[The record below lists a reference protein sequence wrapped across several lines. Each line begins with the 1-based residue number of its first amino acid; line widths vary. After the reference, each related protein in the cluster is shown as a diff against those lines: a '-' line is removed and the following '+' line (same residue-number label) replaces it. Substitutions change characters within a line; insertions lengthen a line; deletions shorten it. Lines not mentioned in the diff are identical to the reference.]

1 MADNQSKQP
10 QINYPTRTIM
20 VTGERVAVMTQ
31 MTVRVSRAEQ
41 RLVNLS
47 MSGSPATRD
56 SVKRASER
64 LQRAMNAFDDE
75 IKAVTDELE
84 AAGRKSNQ
92 RRAGQPSPTSKPVL
106 ARKKEAAVD
115 AKPAGAA
122 PKESA
127 PKGGK
132 QQNAQTQPKPQGGQ
146 KQKQEPAAQASS
158 TTVAAPAPASAQPQP
173 QPQPQME
180 AAKEQVS
187 EAAAKQAES
196 VPVASAPTPAAPET
210 LQAL

>member
-92 RRAGQPSPTSKPVL
+92 RRAGQPAPTSKPVL

-132 QQNAQTQPKPQGGQ
+132 QQNAQTQPKQQGGQ
-146 KQKQEPAAQASS
+146 KQKQEHAAEASS
-158 TTVAAPAPASAQPQP
+158 TTVAAQP
-173 QPQPQME
+173 QPQPQMV

>member
-92 RRAGQPSPTSKPVL
+92 RRAGQPAPTSKPVL

-132 QQNAQTQPKPQGGQ
+132 QQNAQTQPKLQGGQ

-158 TTVAAPAPASAQPQP
+158 TTVAAPAQPQP
-173 QPQPQME
+173 QPQPQIE